1 MSILSKLTRGVAAAT
16 LGLVAMA
23 LPFSARAETKIR
35 IQSVIPNSADEVV
48 MLQDFAEDVKQLT
61 NGEVVFEVLPAGA
74 VVGVQ
79 EVMDAVDAGLVE
91 PMNNQRRG
99 VVSAGVQ

>member
-23 LPFSARAETKIR
+23 LPFSALAETKIR

-61 NGEVVFEVLPAGA
+61 QGEVVFEVLPAGA

-91 PMNNQRRG
+91 
-99 VVSAGVQ
+99 AGFA